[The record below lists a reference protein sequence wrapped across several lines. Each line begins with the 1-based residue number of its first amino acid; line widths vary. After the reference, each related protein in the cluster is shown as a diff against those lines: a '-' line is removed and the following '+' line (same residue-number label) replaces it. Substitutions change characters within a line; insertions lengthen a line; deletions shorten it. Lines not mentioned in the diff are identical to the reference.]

1 MNDTKNLDKSKNS
14 STLNVEFDLVMPR
27 PRILHRDECQI
38 VPCRYKRQCK
48 ALDSISLCGVHFVSI
63 VSDAH
68 YLLCIFRAIC
78 IPALPISSHLISS
91 LVLAVSHC
99 RRSVPHAFRESALEH
114 AASRAEGLR
123 GAVHSTGERQ

>member
-38 VPCRYKRQCK
+38 VPCRYTRQCK
-48 ALDSISLCGVHFVSI
+48 ALDSISLYGVHFFSI
-63 VSDAH
+63 ASDAH
-68 YLLCIFRAIC
+68 YLLCIFHAIC
-78 IPALPISSHLISS
+78 IPAHLISFH
-91 LVLAVSHC
+91 VLAVSHC
-99 RRSVPHAFRESALEH
+99 RRSVPHALRESALEH